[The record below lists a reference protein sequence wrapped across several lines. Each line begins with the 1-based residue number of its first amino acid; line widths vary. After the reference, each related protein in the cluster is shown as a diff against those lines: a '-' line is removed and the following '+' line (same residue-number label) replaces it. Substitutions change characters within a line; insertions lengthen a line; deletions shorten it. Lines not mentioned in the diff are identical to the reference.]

1 MRILKKTHLL
11 LLVFLAILCVFEC
24 ARIPMNRVNHF
35 LNPCQFG
42 LNEARTGKERYYA
55 LQRTHDAALKMG
67 AGVSYTGIKEIVLDI
82 PADAKPLPLTHYTD
96 FAGVSIVVNNNK
108 KNFYL
113 FSLSSKL
120 FSVKVDGREIDNK
133 DFSGNSILKSGKKLL
148 VISDKTPWVE
158 KRIGYDYGAT
168 RKDIMLVENGKSEN
182 GPMQSYCTSASI
194 PDCRYCEVEGSKIVL
209 KDVNFSRTNNS
220 TKKTYF
226 VKIENQYNIELSGIR
241 ITTPEG
247 SGLYADKAIDIAN
260 CANVTLKDVT
270 INGTYSL
277 PKQYGYGVSMD
288 NVYKLEVDNM
298 FARANWGVFGN
309 NNLQRAI
316 LQDCDIN
323 RFDIHCYGK
332 DVRFENC
339 NFEDLYN
346 QFSSMYGEV
355 VFENCIFTKFTPVLI
370 EGTYNAYTAFD
381 VVFENCTFNI
391 DKNHTTIFKVY
402 GFSGRENSR
411 PELKQKC
418 LPNID
423 LRDCRVN
430 VSEGVDKWYV
440 YNTNN
445 LSDYEGRF
453 SYISKVRVE
462 RLSTNMKER
471 TISVFSNNINS
482 VNKIQLQLDY
492 FDRE

>member
-1 MRILKKTHLL
+1 MSLNKNTSLQLL
-11 LLVFLAILCVFEC
+11 AVFVVLCISGCV
-24 ARIPMNRVNHF
+24 RIPIKKANRS

-42 LNEARTGKERYYA
+42 LNEARTGEERFYV
-55 LQRTHDAALKMG
+55 LQRTHEAALKMG

-82 PADAKPLPLTHYTD
+82 PPDAKSLPLTHNTD
-96 FAGVSIVVNNNK
+96 FAGVSIVVNNNQ

-120 FSVKVDGREIDNK
+120 IAVKVDGREIDNS
-133 DFSGNSILKSGKKLL
+133 DFSGNSILKVGKKLL
-148 VISDKTPWVE
+148 VISDKTPWIE

-182 GPMQSYCTSASI
+182 GPVQSYCTSASI

-209 KDVNFSRTNNS
+209 KDISFSRTSNS

-226 VKIENQYNIELSGIR
+226 VKIENQYNIELSGIS
-241 ITTPEG
+241 ITTPDS
-247 SGLYADKAIDIAN
+247 SGLYADKAIDITN
-260 CANVTLKDVT
+260 CANVSLKNVT

-288 NVYKLEVDNM
+288 NVYKLKVDNM

-309 NNLQRAI
+309 NNLHNAI
-316 LQDCDIN
+316 LQNCDIN

-332 DVRFENC
+332 DVSFENC
-339 NFEDLYN
+339 TFVDLYN
-346 QFSSMYGEV
+346 QFSSVYGKV
-355 VFENCIFTKFTPVLI
+355 IFENCIFTKFTPVLI

-381 VVFENCTFNI
+381 VVFENCTFNF

-402 GFSGRENSR
+402 GFSERENSR

-430 VSEGVDKWYV
+430 VSEGVDKWCV

-445 LSDYEGRF
+445 LCDYEGRF
-453 SYISKVRVE
+453 SYISKVRME
-462 RLSTNMKER
+462 RISTNLKEK
-471 TISVFSNNINS
+471 TISVFSKNINS
-482 VNKIQLQLDY
+482 VNKIQLQLD
-492 FDRE
+492 